1 MNPKVEDFLSKRR
14 ALQRDEA
21 LIQREEHLISLGL
34 VEDRTEERVC
44 YFDEWDGTKACKW
57 DANKQKYYKV
67 VELPVPIE
75 VTDEEYEQILK
86 YAPINE
92 SKKRANIS
100 AESELAKMVN
110 SVVTRVIEEMSMEDQ
125 AYNYTQSDTTLV
137 STYKVFKGM
146 NTICQTKTKLVDNVY
161 VTYVTKEI
169 SVDCISDMFYFDDEA
184 DKAEF
189 KKKLRKRKKNK

>member
-1 MNPKVEDFLSKRR
+1 MITNQNLNSMNPIVEDFLSKRR

-92 SKKRANIS
+92 PKKSPVKKPVRGGGSRWGNIIETLAVS
-100 AESELAKMVN
+100 MLVLSIVGIIFISFLLGVDTSIIWVVLFAIPLAIISFVITMGFAKIVEAAEDRLN
-110 SVVTRVIEEMSMEDQ
+110 
-125 AYNYTQSDTTLV
+125 N
-137 STYKVFKGM
+137 
-146 NTICQTKTKLVDNVY
+146 
-161 VTYVTKEI
+161 
-169 SVDCISDMFYFDDEA
+169 
-184 DKAEF
+184 
-189 KKKLRKRKKNK
+189 